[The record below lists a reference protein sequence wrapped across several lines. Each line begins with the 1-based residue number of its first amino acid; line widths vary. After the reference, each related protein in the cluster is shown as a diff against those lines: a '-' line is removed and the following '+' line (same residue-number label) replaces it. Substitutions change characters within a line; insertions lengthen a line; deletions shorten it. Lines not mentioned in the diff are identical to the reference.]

1 MAYSNKLFRDVDAF
15 CAHFEC
21 PKSFTYWSIIQAT
34 SILAAGQSKL
44 IIGSDTIPLNLFTIL
59 CGSPSVKAKQ
69 AIKLCRDMLD
79 DSQYEHFL
87 PDNLGLRK
95 TSGLLV
101 AMLRKQSSDAIEE
114 DDISSLE
121 LATSAP
127 KQNKNARDC
136 AAFFGENTGPVAS
149 NYSTPQYTNTT
160 HAKAYVSDDFA
171 SFCSGAQTD
180 FYGLLMAMWECK
192 NYSLSSPKGMLKL
205 TDPYMNIFASMTQL
219 GLMDTFPDSYV
230 GMNALSSFIV
240 VFEEK
245 PRQRCP
251 YRGQLDQRSFI
262 DITQALA
269 FVRDNPLTLSMSAD
283 AMKAGSEYYE
293 QPALEE
299 DTRLLTYAGLR
310 HNQLHRVAACLALYE
325 NRNVISG
332 NDIHD
337 ANALLSEAELRLGD
351 ALGEFGNSKISAGRQ
366 KCMDLLK
373 REEIMKKSL
382 YRARCAS
389 FLYSKDF
396 EIFLT
401 DMMVQKKIIEEWNAA
416 ANDYNVIYNPNW
428 RKKNGNISLADI
440 NDSGI
445 DSNAT

>member
-1 MAYSNKLFRDVDAF
+1 MTYNNKLFADADAY
-15 CAHFEC
+15 CKHYEC
-21 PKSFTYWSIIQAT
+21 PKSFTYWALIQAT
-34 SILAAGQSKL
+34 SILAAGQSRL
-44 IIGSDTIPLNLFTIL
+44 IIGSEDIPLNLFTVL
-59 CGSPSVKAKQ
+59 CGSPGVKANQ
-69 AIKLCRDMLD
+69 AIKLCHNMLE

-114 DDISSLE
+114 DDVNNVE
-121 LATSAP
+121 FLANTKAS
-127 KQNKNARDC
+127 KTARDC
-136 AAFFGENTGPVAS
+136 AAFFGESSPAGSQSFSGSSSALDIK
-149 NYSTPQYTNTT
+149 
-160 HAKAYVSDDFA
+160 AKAYISNDFV
-171 SFCSGAQTD
+171 SFCSGAQAD
-180 FYGLLMAMWECK
+180 FYGLLTAMWEGRS
-192 NYSLSSPKGMLKL
+192 YSLSSPKGMLKL
-205 TDPYMNIFASMTQL
+205 DHPYMNIFTSMTQL
-219 GLMDTFPDSYV
+219 GLMDSFPDTYV
-230 GMNALSSFIV
+230 GLNALASFIV

-251 YRGQLDQRSFI
+251 YAGQIDQRSFI
-262 DITQALA
+262 AITQALA
-269 FVRDNPLTLSMSAD
+269 FVRDNPLTLSMSAG
-283 AMKAGSEYYE
+283 ALEAGKEFYE

-325 NRNVISG
+325 NRNVISAE
-332 NDIHD
+332 DVRD
-337 ANALLSEAELRLGD
+337 ANALLADAEAHLGD

-366 KCMDLLK
+366 KCLELLK
-373 REEIMKKSL
+373 REEIMRKSV

-401 DMMVQKKIIEEWNAA
+401 DMMVQKKIIEEWNAG

-428 RKKNGNISLADI
+428 RKKNGNISLADF
-440 NDSGI
+440 NDSRT
-445 DSNAT
+445 DNNVA